1 MPTWENI
8 RAVRFHECSVSD
20 LFARMAAF
28 DTSKTDA
35 GMSNSISFIFTVV
48 FALAQVAENSI
59 RPSNDIIVRVLVW
72 KTVTTFHEGLK
83 VHVGHVWEKCFA
95 GCK

>member
-1 MPTWENI
+1 MSAREDI
-8 RAVRFHECSVSD
+8 RAVRFHKCSVSD
-20 LFARMAAF
+20 LFARMAAV

-35 GMSNSISFIFTVV
+35 GMSKMLSFV
-48 FALAQVAENSI
+48 FEADLAQVAEDSI
-59 RPSNDIIVRVLVW
+59 HPCNDIIVRVLVW